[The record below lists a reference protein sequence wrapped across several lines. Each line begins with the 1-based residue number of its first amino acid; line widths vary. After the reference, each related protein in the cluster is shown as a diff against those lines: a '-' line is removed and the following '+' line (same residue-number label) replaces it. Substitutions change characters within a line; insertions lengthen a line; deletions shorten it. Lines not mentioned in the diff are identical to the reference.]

1 MATNTT
7 AGVPVAAGPDGTGAA
22 AVVPARAPRGGRPR
36 VSVYLLLVVGLV
48 LVAGP
53 FVWMLL
59 GSVKPE
65 AELRRVPPTWLPETV
80 TLDNYRE
87 LFSRLN
93 FPQFFVNSLIVA
105 LSVTAANLLVCSM
118 LGYALAKMDFPGKR
132 LLFALV
138 LGVLMVPGMVLFVP
152 QFVLVSNLGLV
163 NTYLGLILP
172 SLAVAGPFGVFL
184 MRQYISGLPD
194 ELIEA
199 ARIDGA
205 GEFRIFAQVIAPLT
219 KPALATLGIL
229 MFLGSWNNFLWP
241 LVVAQ
246 TEDKYTLPVA
256 LALYSVGQNR
266 TDYGL
271 LMAGAF
277 VVVIPI
283 LVVFVLLQRHFVE
296 GIATTGIK

>member
-7 AGVPVAAGPDGTGAA
+7 AGVPVATGPDGAGVAA
-22 AVVPARAPRGGRPR
+22 PVAAPPRRRPQ
-36 VSVYLLLVVGLV
+36 VWVYLLLVLGLV
-48 LVAGP
+48 VVAGP

-80 TLDNYRE
+80 TLENYRQ

-93 FPQFFVNSLIVA
+93 FPQYFVNSLVVA
-105 LSVTAANLLVCSM
+105 VAVTIGNLFVCSM

-132 LLFALV
+132 LLFVLV
-138 LGVLMVPGMVLFVP
+138 LGVLMVPAMVLFVP
-152 QFVLVSNLGLV
+152 QFVLVSNMNLV
-163 NTYLGLILP
+163 NTYAGLILP

-194 ELIEA
+194 ELIDA
-199 ARIDGA
+199 ARVDGA
-205 GEFRIFAQVIAPLT
+205 GEFRIFFQVIAPLT

-229 MFLGSWNNFLWP
+229 TFLQSWNSFLWP

-266 TDYGL
+266 TQYGL

-277 VVVIPI
+277 VVVIPV
-283 LVVFVLLQRHFVE
+283 LAVFVALQRHFVQ
-296 GIATTGIK
+296 GIAMTGIK